1 MESFLYS
8 QGMYPHLC
16 HPIQKKSSHE
26 EGKEHKSTT
35 MES

>member
-8 QGMYPHLC
+8 LGMYPHLS
-16 HPIQKKSSHE
+16 HPIQKSSHE